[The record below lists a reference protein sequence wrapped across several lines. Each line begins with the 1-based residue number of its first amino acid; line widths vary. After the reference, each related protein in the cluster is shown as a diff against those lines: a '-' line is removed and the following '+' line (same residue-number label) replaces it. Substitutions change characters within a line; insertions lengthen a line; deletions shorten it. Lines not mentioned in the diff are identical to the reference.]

1 MGYRS
6 DIRILTT
13 KKGYSELKNYVDN
26 HTDRKRDINLFD
38 SLHVKEEGNTNV
50 YFGWDFLKWYPG
62 FSSVDNVMNGLEH
75 LKELDLSYHYKRFGE
90 NYDDI
95 EVLYNDSQTDKID
108 EYDNVSYVDTD
119 DGIYEDELEGD
130 DDIGI

>member
-13 KKGYSELKNYVDN
+13 KKGYSELKKYVDN
-26 HTDRKRDINLFD
+26 HTDTKYDINLFD
-38 SLHVKEEGNTNV
+38 ALHVKEEGKTNV

-62 FSSVDNVMNGLEH
+62 FHSVDNVMDGLEY
-75 LKELDLSYHYKRFGE
+75 LKESNLSFHYKRFGE

-95 EVLYNDSQTDKID
+95 EVLYNDSLTDALD
-108 EYDNVSYVDTD
+108 EYDDVPYVDTD
-119 DGIYEDELEGD
+119 DGVYEDELEGD